1 VSEKRFIN
9 AIENWLICLEMFIIA
24 ICFSLVFPV
33 EEITAMTVTEGPGNT
48 AGNTDSA
55 GGAVEKDLKD
65 ARAPTPPYGTF
76 APETTSKDV

>member
-1 VSEKRFIN
+1 MSEKRFIN

-33 EEITAMTVTEGPGNT
+33 EEITAMREGPGNT
-48 AGNTDSA
+48 AGSTDSA
-55 GGAVEKDLKD
+55 AGVVFVVEKD
-65 ARAPTPPYGTF
+65 ARAPSPPYGTF